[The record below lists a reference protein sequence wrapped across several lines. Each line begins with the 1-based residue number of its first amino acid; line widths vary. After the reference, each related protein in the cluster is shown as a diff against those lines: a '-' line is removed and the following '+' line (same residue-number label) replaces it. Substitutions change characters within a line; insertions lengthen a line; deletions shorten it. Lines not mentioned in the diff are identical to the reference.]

1 MDSSSVYFRGRQPSI
16 VESFKIEDL
25 YGYRTISVDSQYA
38 ATIVIAKN
46 GSGKTTLLAALDAFL
61 RGQFSRL
68 QDIKFYRIVCKLRGS
83 DDDLILTRDEVIE
96 YITIRPGSVL
106 EQEARRIAKSPTELF
121 RFLEGYGPINSELS
135 DEIYSSIARRFGYG
149 RADAAAFCDN
159 LRASLMDQ
167 SPNIGSIISILKNLL
182 KDTEIVYLPTYRRL
196 ELSLTSDETDPRQ
209 KPQPAPFKMNRYSL
223 HSGEIRFGLSDI
235 PERLTELNHRILTE
249 SNRGYREISAKIIT
263 DLLDGSFDRRT
274 DQAGDEPTKDEL
286 DLFFSRL
293 QEGRRIGPRYLDAPP
308 NLQKLFSD
316 RSLSNESNAFLSF
329 FLRQLNVVIGATR
342 DVERLV
348 QTFVDRCNSYLSSV
362 DESVEVGPPMKLVPG
377 ADNKEL
383 KLSRSDLSVYL
394 ESKTIRRRIP
404 LNSLSSGEKQMISLL
419 GKLYLYPNDKI
430 ILIDEPE
437 LSLSMDWQRKILVD
451 IMNAPLCKQMVA
463 IAHSPFVFEN
473 DLDPFA
479 KSLSMSID
487 LEGLSDFS
495 DSAGDDAHE

>member
-1 MDSSSVYFRGRQPSI
+1 MDNQGVFFRGKQPSF
-16 VESFKIEDL
+16 VESFRIEDL
-25 YGYRTISVDSQYA
+25 YGYRTISLESQYA

-61 RGQFSRL
+61 KGQFSRL
-68 QDIKFYRIVCKLRGS
+68 QDIKFYRIVCKLRDVES
-83 DDDLILTRDEVIE
+83 ELIITRDEVIE
-96 YITIRPGSVL
+96 YITVKPGSIIDL
-106 EQEARRIAKSPTELF
+106 EARRIAKPSTELF
-121 RFLEGYGPINSELS
+121 RFLEGYDPITADVS
-135 DEIYSSIARRFGYG
+135 DDIYSPIARRFGFG
-149 RADAAAFCDN
+149 RADSVAYCES
-159 LRASLMDQ
+159 LRASLVEQ
-167 SPNIGSIISILKNLL
+167 SPNIEFITAILKKLL
-182 KDTEIVYLPTYRRL
+182 KGTEIVYLPTYRRL
-196 ELSLTSDETDPRQ
+196 ELSLTADEADQRQ
-209 KPQPAPFKMNRYSL
+209 RTRYTPFKMNKHGL
-223 HSGEIRFGLSDI
+223 HSGEIRFGLADI

-249 SNRGYREISAKIIT
+249 SNRGYREISAKIIN

-274 DQAGDEPTKDEL
+274 DQTGEEPTKEEL

-293 QEGRRIGPRYLDAPP
+293 QEGRRISSRFADTPP

-329 FLRQLNVVIGATR
+329 FLRQLNVVIGTTR
-342 DVERLV
+342 DVEQLV

-362 DESVEVGPPMKLVPG
+362 DESLEIGPPRPVKG
-377 ADNKEL
+377 SDNKEL
-383 KLSRSDLSVYL
+383 KLSRTDLSVYL
-394 ESKTIRRRIP
+394 ESKASRRRIP

-419 GKLYLYPNDKI
+419 GKLYLYPNNKI

-463 IAHSPFVFEN
+463 ITHSPFVFEN

-487 LEGLSDFS
+487 LEGWSDYS
-495 DSAGDDAHE
+495 EQPGEDTHE